1 MKSKSIIAGSQQSAV
16 SSQQSA
22 VSSQQSAVSSQ
33 LKLNRME
40 PLLERFGGLLECTS
54 EKTWQQTLF
63 QLGESYGFE
72 HILFGLAP
80 KNFRSLEE
88 CFILNNFSTRWL
100 DVYDQKQFIRI
111 DPRIAHC
118 ANRFV
123 PQLWE
128 PTIFTTVQQK
138 EMYEEASAYGLCSGI
153 ALPMHAANGK
163 FGMLYFAT
171 QSKLSARVQNEIL
184 NALPAL
190 SMLRDFAL
198 ESSMRFTVQP
208 TQEKAP
214 NVTPRELE
222 CLKWCAAGKNTKE
235 IALLTRSTEAAVSF
249 HFDNLR
255 RKFETRSRSH
265 CVAKATR
272 LGLLNVL

>member
-1 MKSKSIIAGSQQSAV
+1 MLAV

-22 VSSQQSAVSSQ
+22 VSSQQSAVSNQ
-33 LKLNRME
+33 PKLNRME
-40 PLLERFGGLLECTS
+40 LLLERFGGLLECTS

-63 QLGESYGFE
+63 QFGKEYGFE
-72 HILFGLAP
+72 HTLFGLTSQRP
-80 KNFRSLEE
+80 TSLNGSYI
-88 CFILNNFSTRWL
+88 CGNFSAQWL
-100 DVYDQKQFIRI
+100 DVYEQKQFIRI
-111 DPRIAHC
+111 DPRVTHC

-123 PQLWE
+123 PLLWE
-128 PTIFTTVQQK
+128 PAIFTTVQQK

-198 ESSMRFTVQP
+198 ESSMRFSVQP
-208 TQEKAP
+208 AQEKAP

-235 IALLTRSTEAAVSF
+235 IALLTR
-249 HFDNLR
+249 
-255 RKFETRSRSH
+255 
-265 CVAKATR
+265 
-272 LGLLNVL
+272 